1 MVPCWPQNKYR
12 GFSTLTKTSMCEKT
26 RHGGKFRVKK
36 KKVCSDFFLT
46 AVSVSAVTNSVS
58 CLFLKKQK
66 QKPSHF
72 SFCFRCVSPFQR
84 RPSQTR
90 DLMSDATVVKLCRVN
105 LTWHSAAPLISFLS
119 RRIGKKT
126 SPPTS
131 VSPLLPRPFRYR
143 ISGAGSSPPT
153 SRTPGCGCTAHK
165 IKGNNNR
172 QTVNN

>member
-1 MVPCWPQNKYR
+1 MVPRWPQNKYR

-36 KKVCSDFFLT
+36 KSLQW
-46 AVSVSAVTNSVS
+46 SVFNCCIGFCCHKLRVFKKKNFSL
-58 CLFLKKQK
+58 LFLL
-66 QKPSHF
+66 SLH
-72 SFCFRCVSPFQR
+72 CISPFQR

-105 LTWHSAAPLISFLS
+105 PTWHSAAPLISLLS
-119 RRIGKKT
+119 RHIGKKT
-126 SPPTS
+126 SPATS

-153 SRTPGCGCTAHK
+153 SRTPGCGCTVRNK
-165 IKGNNNR
+165 IKGNNNNR
-172 QTVNN
+172 QTANN